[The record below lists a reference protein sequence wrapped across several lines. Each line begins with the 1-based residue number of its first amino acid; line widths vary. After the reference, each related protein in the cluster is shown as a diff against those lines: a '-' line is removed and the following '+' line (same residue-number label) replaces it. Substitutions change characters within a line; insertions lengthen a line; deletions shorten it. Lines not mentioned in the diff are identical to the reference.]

1 MVVGGFTNEVDT
13 IVIGAG
19 PGGYVAA
26 IRAAQLGQKVVIV
39 EKDQVGGVCLN
50 VGCIPSKAL
59 IHVGREYAKTQA
71 ENPFGLKIGQVEL
84 DFAKAQAWKDNNVV
98 KKLTTGVSSLLKKNK
113 VQIISGEAH
122 FVSPNKVHV
131 TPKDGLGED
140 YHFKNIILALGSR
153 PIELKAFP
161 FGEDI
166 LDSTGLL
173 NLKEIPKELAIIGGG
188 YVGMELAMAYASLGS
203 HVTVLEGLDRVL
215 NNFDANLV
223 KPVLA
228 EAESLNM
235 TIITKAMASRYEKS
249 DDGLHLFYKLND
261 KEEELVADKIAVM
274 VGRKPNTDGISI
286 ELSGLDLDER
296 GLIPVD
302 EQMRTSQSH
311 IYAIGDIVKG
321 PALAHKASYEGK
333 VAAAAI
339 SGDKGVANDYL
350 VIPTVAFTHPEVATV
365 GMTQKEAQEQGIET
379 KVATFRFASNGRALS
394 MDETDGFV
402 RLVSEKLS
410 SRLIGAQ
417 LVGPEA
423 SELIG
428 EITLAIENLMTAEDI
443 TLTIHNH
450 PSLAETLMDAS
461 EILLGQGI
469 HQ

>member
-26 IRAAQLGQKVVIV
+26 IRAAQLGQKVVVV
-39 EKDQVGGVCLN
+39 ERDKVGGVCLN

-59 IHVGREYAKTQA
+59 IHVGQEYAKTQK
-71 ENPFGLKIGQVEL
+71 ETPFGLKVDKVEL
-84 DFAKAQAWKDNNVV
+84 DFAKAQKWKDNSVV
-98 KKLTTGVSSLLKKNK
+98 KKLTMGVSGLLKKNK
-113 VQIISGEAH
+113 IQLVSGEAH
-122 FVSPNKVHV
+122 FVNPNTVHV
-131 TPKDGLGED
+131 TPNGGLGED

-161 FGEDI
+161 FSDDI

-215 NNFDANLV
+215 NNFDADLV

-228 EAESLNM
+228 EAERLNM
-235 TIITKAMASRYEKS
+235 TIITKAMASRYEKAE
-249 DDGLHLFYKLND
+249 DGLHLFYKLND
-261 KEEELVADKIAVM
+261 KEEEVVADKIAVM
-274 VGRKPNTDGISI
+274 VGRRPNTDEISI

-302 EQMRTSQSH
+302 EQMRTKQAH

-333 VAAAAI
+333 VAATAI
-339 SGDKGVANDYL
+339 AGKKGVASDYL

-365 GMTQKEAQEQGIET
+365 GMTKKEAEAKSIKIQ
-379 KVATFRFASNGRALS
+379 VATFRFASNGRALS

-402 RLVSEKLS
+402 RLISEKETK
-410 SRLIGAQ
+410 RLIGAQ

-450 PSLAETLMDAS
+450 PSLAETIMDAS